1 LRLLIGVVQGNSIR
15 YLFWGPTTKGKTTK
29 DKLELD
35 LALKQPDVQENV
47 KFWNKASEHRKYY
60 GLLILMDN
68 NKGTKSYAPI
78 ETKEEFERLLS
89 LGRTNT

>member
-1 LRLLIGVVQGNSIR
+1 MRLLIGVVQGKFIT
-15 YLFWGPTTKGKTTK
+15 YYFWDPTTKGKTPK
-29 DKLELD
+29 QKLELD
-35 LALKQPDVQENV
+35 LALKQPDVQENLNL
-47 KFWNKASEHRKYY
+47 WNKEAEHKKSY

-89 LGRTNT
+89 LGRTKT